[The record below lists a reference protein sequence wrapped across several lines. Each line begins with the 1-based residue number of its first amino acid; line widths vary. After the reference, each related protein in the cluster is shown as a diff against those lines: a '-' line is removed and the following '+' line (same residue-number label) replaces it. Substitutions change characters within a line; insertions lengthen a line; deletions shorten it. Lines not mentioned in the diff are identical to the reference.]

1 MAAFAVV
8 CAIVGISNPV
18 WHCDEPAAR
27 ACEIAVQDALDKPKS
42 FERKDVA
49 ILEASESRA
58 SGLRLRYEVES
69 ARGPSQGEAECFF
82 QVTPKPTC
90 LQPNG
95 TYDRC
100 FNLSAVRLDGRFLA
114 DRQIARSA
122 AERSKANVVNIN
134 RRDTKLVWVEPDQA
148 PKPESKPKPAPK
160 PAAVD
165 GPQPVPANALPLYEI
180 TAKGLDDYGPD
191 YRRAEPLWTVAS
203 EAARKACA
211 GAVKRGDR
219 PYQALADCL
228 SGRMS
233 AAR

>member
-8 CAIVGISNPV
+8 CAIVGISNPA

-27 ACEIAVQDALDKPKS
+27 ACELAVKDALDMPKS

-49 ILEASESRA
+49 ILGASESRA
-58 SGLRLRYEVES
+58 SGLRLRYEVEN

-114 DRQIARSA
+114 DRQIARSTT
-122 AERSKANVVNIN
+122 ERTKANVVNIN
-134 RRDTKLVWVEPDQA
+134 RRDTKLVWVEPDQG
-148 PKPESKPKPAPK
+148 PKPGPK
-160 PAAVD
+160 PAAVA

-180 TAKGLDDYGPD
+180 TARGLDDYGPD

-203 EAARKACA
+203 EAARQACA
-211 GAVKRGDR
+211 GAVKRGSDR